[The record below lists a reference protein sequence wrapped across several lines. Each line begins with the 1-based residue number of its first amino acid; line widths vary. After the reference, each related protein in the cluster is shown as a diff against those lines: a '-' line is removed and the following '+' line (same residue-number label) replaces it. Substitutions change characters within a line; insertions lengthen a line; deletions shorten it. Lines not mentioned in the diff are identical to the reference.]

1 MFSNE
6 SVQERNGLLEC
17 VNHVLPEPFL
27 LVPLWLIQTYLVQCF
42 CTMISSYIQFI
53 SISATRS
60 LVKFSKDQLYYMLS
74 NTMTECSLL
83 THSFVWSFFLS
94 PVRSLSIFFSS
105 LTRSF
110 VRAWFVFLFFVRSF
124 FPSPVRSFLRSCA
137 RCLFSYSLVRAWF
150 IRLFSHPFARSRGR
164 TFVVFSLTHSFVRAW
179 LIRLFSHPFARS
191 HGRTFVVPYL
201 ARSFVLG
208 SFTPFILGFVCLIV
222 CSLTRLLVLT
232 VVR

>member
-6 SVQERNGLLEC
+6 SVQERKGLLEC

-42 CTMISSYIQFI
+42 CTMISSYLQFI

-60 LVKFSKDQLYYMLS
+60 LVKFSKPQLYYMLS
-74 NTMTECSLL
+74 ITMTECSLL

-110 VRAWFVFLFFVRSF
+110 VLGSFFHYLVRSF
-124 FPSPVRSFLRSCA
+124 VPSPVRSFLRSCA

-150 IRLFSHPFARSRGR
+150 IRLFCHPFARSR
-164 TFVVFSLTHSFVRAW
+164 
-179 LIRLFSHPFARS
+179 
-191 HGRTFVVPYL
+191 GRTFVVPYL

-208 SFTPFILGFVCLIV
+208 SFTAFILGFVCLIV
-222 CSLTRLLVLT
+222 NR
-232 VVR
+232 

>member
-1 MFSNE
+1 
-6 SVQERNGLLEC
+6 
-17 VNHVLPEPFL
+17 
-27 LVPLWLIQTYLVQCF
+27 
-42 CTMISSYIQFI
+42 MISSYLQFI

-60 LVKFSKDQLYYMLS
+60 LVKFSKPQLYYMLS
-74 NTMTECSLL
+74 ITMTECSLL

-94 PVRSLSIFFSS
+94 PVRSLSIFFFS

-110 VRAWFVFLFFVRSF
+110 VLGSFFHYLVRSF
-124 FPSPVRSFLRSCA
+124 VPSPVRSFLRSCA
-137 RCLFSYSLVRAWF
+137 RCLFSYSLARAWF
-150 IRLFSHPFARSRGR
+150 IRLFCHPFARSRGR

-179 LIRLFSHPFARS
+179 FIRLFSHPFARS

-208 SFTPFILGFVCLIV
+208 SFTAFILWFVCLIV